1 MSDEN
6 TTQDSSPE
14 VNHDEELT
22 TSIKQGKF
30 TDGLYTGFTF
40 VYPEF
45 GSTSAAV
52 EKYGEDVIARLIN
65 TAIASAVRT
74 KVKNGLA
81 KFSDEKS
88 AGAIEAVESLKA
100 KHPDG
105 VIFGEAELSDWR
117 PYDREYSDAKLQKM
131 LTAAVAKGD
140 KPEAIRLRDMLLKRI
155 NALEI

>member
-6 TTQDSSPE
+6 TTQDSAAEDTE
-14 VNHDEELT
+14 VPLIT
-22 TSIKQGKF
+22 AVKTGTF

-40 VYPEF
+40 KYPEF
-45 GSTSAAV
+45 GSTAAAV

-88 AGAIEAVESLKA
+88 TGAIEAVESLKA

-105 VIFGEAELSDWR
+105 VIFGEAELNDWR